1 MVYLSEQLK
10 IVCRGGDAV
19 GIIAKVFNSISR
31 KLHAKKPPV
40 ITIQAVKSTVIILNI
55 HKD

>member
-1 MVYLSEQLK
+1 MVYLSGRLK

-19 GIIAKVFNSISR
+19 GIIAKVFNWISR

-40 ITIQAVKSTVIILNI
+40 ITIQAVKSTRITIQI
-55 HKD
+55 HKA

>member
-19 GIIAKVFNSISR
+19 GIIAKVFNWIKR
-31 KLHAKKPPV
+31 LFKKEKSPEFIKIQAINSF
-40 ITIQAVKSTVIILNI
+40 ITIYI

>member
-19 GIIAKVFNSISR
+19 GIIAKVFNWISR
-31 KLHAKKPPV
+31 KLHTKKPPV

>member
-1 MVYLSEQLK
+1 MVYLSGRLK

-19 GIIAKVFNSISR
+19 GIIAKVFNWIKRLFTKEKSPESI
-31 KLHAKKPPV
+31 K
-40 ITIQAVKSTVIILNI
+40 IQAINSFIIIQI